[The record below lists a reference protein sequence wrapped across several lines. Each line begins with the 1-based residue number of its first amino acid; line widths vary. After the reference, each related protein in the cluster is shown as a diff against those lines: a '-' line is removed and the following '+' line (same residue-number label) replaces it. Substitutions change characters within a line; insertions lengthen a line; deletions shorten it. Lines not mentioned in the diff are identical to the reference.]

1 MAIVGDAYIVVRAL
15 TDKVEGDI
23 RRGFS
28 GAEGA
33 GRQAG
38 EKMGDAFTRGFNRN
52 MGTANVFT
60 RFSEGLR
67 TMVPEAERA
76 RAAWAKLTRV
86 SFVLGPAISLLVAG
100 IGSLIGGLGALVGSA
115 GGAAASLVIIGNGFA
130 AVRLGALAA
139 KLALGGVGKAL
150 SQLNNSAGG
159 GSAVADNTDA
169 IAAAERALALVIEN
183 NRERLVDANNAVRD
197 AQLELNQAF
206 KDGREEIQQIGFEA
220 EDAALAEQQ
229 AALDLQKAREVLAR
243 VQDLPPNS
251 RVRKEAELA
260 YQEAEL
266 NLRKAKDRSSD
277 LNKEQNRLART
288 GVSGTQAVISAT
300 QKLAQ
305 AEANKAKAIRD
316 SIRDQVNA
324 EEDLARAKEQTAG
337 SGGGVDPFAGLN
349 AAQIQFVKN
358 LQSLKPLLDELKASV
373 ADAFLPPLWEAISL
387 LADKAFPTIKTGMT
401 EIAGAMG
408 AAAISIAEAV
418 TEAENLADLQKI
430 FSSSAT
436 LIEGL
441 GRVLGNVWDA
451 ATSVLAA
458 ASPLAERFV
467 KFLETKT
474 GSLAKF
480 LDTKQA
486 SGELETFF
494 NRAGDIMADIGEIFG
509 NVFEGFGKL
518 IQANFGP
525 SSGGQY
531 LLDWLK
537 TATDKFANLDTL
549 AGGSDKLSKYFEG
562 AAVNT
567 QKVMSS
573 IGALL
578 KEFIKLGDDPNIG
591 KAFDKLAEGAPIIG
605 NLAKRFVE
613 AAPEAAKLL
622 VNIIGIIDKFTDTAS
637 IEIFFNIL
645 TTAVQAVNSLLENE
659 FVANLVAVVGILTS
673 VGLAFGTISKVGKL
687 AFEGIVGALSLA
699 FDNLGKFGNKVGD
712 LTGKIGTPKG
722 GGVGGALG
730 GVASFLAGPWGIA
743 LGAGVTAVLMFQGY
757 LDGLKASS
765 DTFKTAIGQ
774 SGATAES
781 VLGALRSSGEQ
792 KFWLGD
798 AVKEIDHLQTV
809 IDKANGAF
817 QGLQG
822 KSASAAQGPQ
832 ILAKALGEVGT
843 QLGTLAGTDL
853 VSAQDGFRVFA
864 EKTDGSQASLWGL
877 LNTMPGFKDKLIEIA
892 TANGT
897 YKDSMTESEKQ
908 EALLNAAMADGAYKA
923 EYKKTKIQ
931 ELASEIVNYTNTAVA
946 ATNSNI
952 AFQGAIDNNTA
963 AIDTAKAQYLEANG
977 TLDGFKLSLDQGE
990 EAGRRNTKMLL
1001 DVAGATTRL
1010 YEDTLKQTG
1019 SQEEA
1024 NKKLEEGRQALYDQ
1038 AIQMGATEEEAKALT
1053 DQYLATP
1060 KTVSTEAK
1068 FEDKEAAAKR
1078 DALIADK
1085 RTTVT
1090 AQLNATKGTGWIGVL
1105 GAVWDNFL
1113 NPFRNAIGGMY
1124 NYSGGGGAGGVVKAF
1139 ANGGIAPGIFSGSQG
1154 PLYKF
1159 AEPETRW
1166 EAFIS
1171 GKRGQEKRNIEI
1183 WKEAGKRL
1191 GVLGPENANGGL
1203 YGTAA
1208 TSGGATPSVNYNN
1221 SINITVN
1228 PAPGMDERDLA
1239 AAVSREISF
1248 QMRRGAVA

>member
-100 IGSLIGGLGALVGSA
+100 IGSLVGGLGALVGSA

-139 KLALGGVGKAL
+139 KLALGGVGRAL
-150 SQLNNSAGG
+150 SQLNNNAGG

-183 NRERLVDANNAVRD
+183 NRERLIDANNAVRE
-197 AQLELNQAF
+197 AQLDLNQAF

-266 NLRKAKDRSSD
+266 NLRKAKDRSAD
-277 LNKEQNRLART
+277 LNKEQDRLART

-300 QKLAQ
+300 QRLAQ
-305 AEANKAKAIRD
+305 AEANKAKVIRD

-324 EEDLARAKEQTAG
+324 EEDLAKARDNTAT
-337 SGGGVDPFAGLN
+337 SGGGGADPFAGLN

-387 LADKAFPTIKTGMT
+387 LADKAFPTIKTGLT
-401 EIAGAMG
+401 QIGAAMG
-408 AAAISIAEAV
+408 DAAISVAQAI
-418 TEAENLADLQKI
+418 TNAENLSDLKRI
-430 FSSSAT
+430 FESSARV
-436 LIEGL
+436 IEGL

-451 ATSVLAA
+451 ATSILTA

-467 KFLETKT
+467 SFLESK
-474 GSLAKF
+474 SKALANF

-486 SGELETFF
+486 TGELKLFF
-494 NRAGDIMADIGEIFG
+494 DRAGEIMADFGEIFG
-509 NVFEGFGKL
+509 NIFQGFGQL
-518 IQANFGP
+518 IKANFGP
-525 SSGGQY
+525 GSGGDY
-531 LLDWLK
+531 LVQWLK
-537 TATDKFANLDTL
+537 TSTDKFANLDKI
-549 AGGSDKLSKYFEG
+549 AGGSSNLSKYFEG
-562 AAVNT
+562 AAVNA
-567 QKVMSS
+567 QKILSS

-578 KEFIKLGDDPNIG
+578 SEFIKLGDDPNIG
-591 KAFDKLAEGAPIIG
+591 IAFDKLAEGAPIIG
-605 NLAKRFVE
+605 DIAKKFLD
-613 AAPEAAKLL
+613 AAPAAAQLL
-622 VNIIGIIDKFTDTAS
+622 VNIISIVDKFTDTAS
-637 IEIFFNIL
+637 VQIYFEIL
-645 TTAVQAVNSLLENE
+645 SGAVSALNSLLENE
-659 FVANLVAVVGILTS
+659 LIANLVATIGIITS
-673 VGLAFGTISKVGKL
+673 VGLAFGTIFKVGKA
-687 AFEGIVGALSLA
+687 AFEGIIGAIALA
-699 FDNLGKFGNKVGD
+699 SGNLGGFTKA
-712 LTGKIGTPKG
+712 IG
-722 GGVGGALG
+722 VSEAALG
-730 GVASFLAGPWGIA
+730 STAATGMRGAIGSIATFLTGPWGVAIA
-743 LGAGVTAVLMFQGY
+743 AAVVGLTLLGQY
-757 LDGLKASS
+757 LDSISASS
-765 DTFKTAIGQ
+765 D
-774 SGATAES
+774 
-781 VLGALRSSGEQ
+781 
-792 KFWLGD
+792 
-798 AVKEIDHLQTV
+798 EIKNSLIQT
-809 IDKANGAF
+809 G
-817 QGLQG
+817 
-822 KSASAAQGPQ
+822 ASAETIFEVVGKGSEVKWFADVTGQLNNLNDVLAHNADFWGHYNTSYFGAYNALKDIGGQ
-832 ILAKALGEVGT
+832 LKILA
-843 QLGTLAGTDL
+843 QTDL
-853 VSAQDGFRVFA
+853 VSAQDGFRLLA
-864 EKTDGSQASLWGL
+864 DKTDGSRQKLWDL
-877 LNTMPGFKDKLIEIA
+877 LNSMPAFKDELETQAKARGIL
-892 TANGT
+892 T
-897 YKDSMTESEKQ
+897 DSMSEEEKQ
-908 EALLNAAMADGAYKA
+908 QILVNAAMANGSYAA
-923 EYKKTKIQ
+923 EYHKTKLQ
-931 ELASEIVNYTNTAVA
+931 ELSNEIVNYTNTAVA
-946 ATNSNI
+946 STNAEI
-952 AFQGAIDNNTA
+952 AFQSAIDTNTA
-963 AIDTAKAQYLEANG
+963 AIQAAKDEYLAANG
-977 TLDGFKLSLDQGE
+977 TLDGFKMSLDTND

-1001 DVAGATTRL
+1001 DLAGSTSRL

-1019 SQEEA
+1019 SQEQA
-1024 NKKLEEGRQALYDQ
+1024 NAKLEDGRKKLYDQ
-1038 AIQMGATEEEAKALT
+1038 AIQMGATAEEAQALT
-1053 DQYLATP
+1053 DKYLAVP
-1060 KTVSTEAK
+1060 KTVDTKAKLDDTEAK
-1068 FEDKEAAAKR
+1068 RKKDELASDK
-1078 DALIADK
+1078 
-1085 RTTVT
+1085 TTT
-1090 AQLNATKGTGWIGVL
+1090 ITSRINATKGTGWFGNLWAAITGQ
-1105 GAVWDNFL
+1105 A
-1113 NPFRNAIGGMY
+1113 NAIGGMY
-1124 NYSGGGGAGGVVKAF
+1124 NYGGAAGLVTKAF
-1139 ANGGIAPGIFSGSQG
+1139 ASGGIAPGIFSGSQG

-1203 YGTAA
+1203 YGSAM
-1208 TSGGATPSVNYNN
+1208 SGGVAPSVNYNN
-1221 SINITVN
+1221 SVSVTVN
-1228 PAPGMDERDLA
+1228 PAPGMDERELA